1 MEKMKRFMAA
11 GILLGLS
18 SHSAQAVVFNI
29 DYSYDSH
36 NFFADPLRRNIFQA
50 AANFFETHL
59 SDQLQAITSSGVN
72 RYDAIFSRPDTGV
85 SVTLNNFNVAAN
97 TLTLFVGGRNL
108 GGSTLGLG
116 GPGGYSLSGTTQ
128 FMNNAVSR
136 GQGNGTPASV
146 EGSGAYDFALWGGMV
161 SFNTASQWY
170 FDNDTRTDE
179 AFSGSDFFSVAL
191 HEIGHVLGF
200 GIADSWDNQIVAGA
214 FAGPTSASL
223 FGGNVPLSGDRA
235 HWAEGTQINGW
246 ETAFDPTLTN
256 GTRKRLTLLD
266 LAALQ
271 DIGWQ
276 VTPIPL
282 PGAVWLFASA
292 LLGLMGV
299 SRKRNSVVA
308 S

>member
-1 MEKMKRFMAA
+1 MEKTQRLLAA

-18 SHSAQAVVFNI
+18 SHSAQAVVFDI

-36 NFFADPLRRNIFQA
+36 NFFADPLRRDIFQA
-50 AANFFETHL
+50 AANFFEIHL
-59 SDQLQAITSSGVN
+59 SDELRAITSSGVN

-85 SVTLNNFNVAAN
+85 SMTLNNFSVAAN
-97 TLTLFVGGRNL
+97 TLTLFVGGQNL
-108 GGSTLGLG
+108 GGATLGLG
-116 GPGGYSLSGTTQ
+116 GPGGYSVSGTTS
-128 FMNNAVSR
+128 FLNNAISR
-136 GQGNGTPASV
+136 GQGNGTQGVV
-146 EGSGAYDFALWGGMV
+146 EGSGAYDFAPWGGSV
-161 SFNTASQWY
+161 SFNTASHWY
-170 FDNDTRTDE
+170 FDNDVSTNE

-191 HEIGHVLGF
+191 HEIGHALGF
-200 GIADSWDNQIVAGA
+200 GIADSWENQIIAGA
-214 FAGPTSASL
+214 FAGANSASL
-223 FGGNVPLSGDRA
+223 FGGNVPLSGDHV

-256 GTRKRLTLLD
+256 GTRKRLTQLD

-299 SRKRNSVVA
+299 SRKRNSVAA